1 MEAGRA
7 YFRVADPPPE
17 VAAEWEQLMD
27 VYLADDLDADFA
39 EDDFERYIAEHASK
53 ELKEYRAMVVEAYR
67 KAKRNGELI

>member
-1 MEAGRA
+1 
-7 YFRVADPPPE
+7 
-17 VAAEWEQLMD
+17 MD

>member
-1 MEAGRA
+1 
-7 YFRVADPPPE
+7 
-17 VAAEWEQLMD
+17 MD

-53 ELKEYRAMVVEAYR
+53 ELKEYRAMVAEAYR